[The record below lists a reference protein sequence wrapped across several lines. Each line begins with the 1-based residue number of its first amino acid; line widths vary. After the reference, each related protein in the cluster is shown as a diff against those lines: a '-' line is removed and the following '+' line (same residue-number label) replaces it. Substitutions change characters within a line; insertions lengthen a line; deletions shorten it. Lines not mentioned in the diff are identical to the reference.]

1 VTPDPVEPTQPVTPN
16 PVEPTNPVTPNPVEP
31 TNPVTPDPVEP
42 TNPVT
47 PDPVE
52 PTNPVTPEPGVS
64 DVTVPLYRSQG
75 VNVTYNQDGTVTFE
89 DNDKDTGVSVTIL
102 PEGLGKEVVALHV
115 GRVKIPGLA
124 ENVLVYEIH
133 FQDKAGQGVQI
144 ERPAQVSIPVSGVV
158 SKAYHLDNQGKAIES
173 ADFRMSEDGRKVILT
188 APHFSLYAVE
198 VGSSQQGPSQTT
210 QSQAQ
215 SQLQPTPTSSII
227 ASAKQSPEASSNM
240 AKQGQLPAAGEESNF
255 FFSAAALSL
264 LAGLG
269 LASYKP
275 KETE

>member
-1 VTPDPVEPTQPVTPN
+1 
-16 PVEPTNPVTPNPVEP
+16 
-31 TNPVTPDPVEP
+31 
-42 TNPVT
+42 
-47 PDPVE
+47 
-52 PTNPVTPEPGVS
+52 
-64 DVTVPLYRSQG
+64 
-75 VNVTYNQDGTVTFE
+75 
-89 DNDKDTGVSVTIL
+89 
-102 PEGLGKEVVALHV
+102 
-115 GRVKIPGLA
+115 
-124 ENVLVYEIH
+124 
-133 FQDKAGQGVQI
+133 
-144 ERPAQVSIPVSGVV
+144 
-158 SKAYHLDNQGKAIES
+158 
-173 ADFRMSEDGRKVILT
+173 MT

-198 VGSSQQGPSQTT
+198 VGSNQQGPSQTT

-215 SQLQPTPTSSII
+215 SKLQPTPTSSII